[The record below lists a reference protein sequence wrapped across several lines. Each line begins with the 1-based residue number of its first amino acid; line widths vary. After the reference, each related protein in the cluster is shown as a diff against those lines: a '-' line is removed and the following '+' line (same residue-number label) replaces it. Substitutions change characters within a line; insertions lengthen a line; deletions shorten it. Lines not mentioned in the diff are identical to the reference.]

1 MKRKRPTIKE
11 IRQRA
16 MEEGARLERITI
28 NEQLKQQNSY
38 QQQFAKVDILK
49 SLHDLAQAN
58 KEIAAANAKLA
69 YSLMKA
75 IEGR

>member
-1 MKRKRPTIKE
+1 MKTRRLTIKE
-11 IRQRA
+11 IRQQA
-16 MEEGARLERITI
+16 MLEGARLERITI
-28 NEQLKQQNSY
+28 NEQLKQSNNY

-58 KEIAAANAKLA
+58 KEIAQANAKLA

-75 IEGR
+75 IEVR